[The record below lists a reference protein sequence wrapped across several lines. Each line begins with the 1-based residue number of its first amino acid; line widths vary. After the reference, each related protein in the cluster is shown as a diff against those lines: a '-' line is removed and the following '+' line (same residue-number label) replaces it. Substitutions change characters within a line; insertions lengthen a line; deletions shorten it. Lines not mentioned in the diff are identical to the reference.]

1 MPRRAMYVV
10 LIRERGLLLVEP
22 KSGMSQGETVKS
34 ALNVD
39 GGYSA
44 GRVEVDIPEGATEG
58 WVAWVEGEGPDG
70 KPYFFYRAF
79 DAALAEADVEAKLA
93 QDNET
98 PLRLNRSEIYHATDE
113 RPDDDPGVIHIR

>member
-1 MPRRAMYVV
+1 MPVREMYVV
-10 LIRERGLLLVEP
+10 LLRERGLLLVEP

-44 GRVEVDIPEGATEG
+44 GRVEVDIPDAATEG

-70 KPYFFYRAF
+70 KPYFFFRAF
-79 DAALAEADVEAKLA
+79 DAALTEADVEAMLA
-93 QDNET
+93 QTNET
-98 PLRLNRSEIYHATDE
+98 PLRLNRSEIYRATDE
-113 RPDDDPGVIHIR
+113 RPNSDPGVIHVR